1 MKHKNIKLGFFI
13 IALGFLTFSTAF
25 SQNKNRVVLVET
37 TFGNIKIKLYDE
49 TPKHRDNFI
58 KLVSQNYFDSL
69 LFHRVIKNFMVQG
82 GDPDSKNAPK
92 GKLLGDG
99 GPDYMIDA
107 EFNKNLFHK
116 KGVLAAA
123 REGDN
128 VNPKKQSSASQFY
141 IVQGQVFT
149 DEQLDGMENA
159 LNQRRKKEFIVKYV
173 GKKENKALK
182 DKLDFL
188 QKNKKSKEI
197 KSIIQKIEKDTQE
210 EFNKNFK
217 ITFSSEQRKIYKTI
231 GGTPHLDGSYTV
243 FGEVVEGLDVV
254 DKIATVKTNKKDR
267 PLEDVVMKIKV
278 IK

>member
-254 DKIATVKTNKKDR
+254 DKIAAVKTNKKDR